1 MVERARRESE
11 SMSVNP
17 LTSDGQTT
25 ILRNQGRILALREF
39 FETEKLALALEK
51 VIENENK
58 IKHG

>member
-1 MVERARRESE
+1 
-11 SMSVNP
+11 MSVNP